1 MEREDLHEIFER
13 IQTGIVIIDPLD
25 HTILDVNPN
34 AAALMGHKRD
44 KVVGRICHQFI
55 CPAEKGRCPITD
67 LGQEIDNAERVLINR
82 DGEKVPI
89 LKTATK
95 ARLGE
100 KEVII
105 ESFIDNRDRKIAEE
119 RRCAMIGYIDET
131 VMRIREPLLLV
142 KQNLEDL
149 AGRVDDIPAGS
160 GILQAE
166 LQVEAQRLAQIFENL
181 LDIQRAI
188 AEGREE
194 IPESYKAFI
203 TRE

>member
-34 AAALMGHKRD
+34 AAALMGHERD

>member
-1 MEREDLHEIFER
+1 
-13 IQTGIVIIDPLD
+13 
-25 HTILDVNPN
+25 
-34 AAALMGHKRD
+34 
-44 KVVGRICHQFI
+44 
-55 CPAEKGRCPITD
+55 
-67 LGQEIDNAERVLINR
+67 
-82 DGEKVPI
+82 
-89 LKTATK
+89 
-95 ARLGE
+95 
-100 KEVII
+100 
-105 ESFIDNRDRKIAEE
+105 
-119 RRCAMIGYIDET
+119 MIGYIDET

>member
-1 MEREDLHEIFER
+1 MDREGLQDIFEK
-13 IQTGIVIIDPLD
+13 IQTGIVIIDPVT
-25 HTILDVNPN
+25 HTILDINPN
-34 AAALMGHKRD
+34 ALSLI
-44 KVVGRICHQFI
+44 GRAKEDIIGRVCHQYI
-55 CPAEKGRCPITD
+55 CPAHEGRCPITD
-67 LGQEIDNAERVLINR
+67 LGQVIDNSERALIDRDNNR
-82 DGEKVPI
+82 IPI
-89 LKTATK
+89 LKTATT
-95 ARLGE
+95 AILG
-100 KEVII
+100 KKRVII
-105 ESFIDNRDRKIAEE
+105 ESFIDIRDQKKAED
-119 RRCAMIGYIDET
+119 RRYALIGYIDET
-131 VMRIREPLLLV
+131 VMRIREPLVLV
-142 KQNLEDL
+142 HQNLEDL